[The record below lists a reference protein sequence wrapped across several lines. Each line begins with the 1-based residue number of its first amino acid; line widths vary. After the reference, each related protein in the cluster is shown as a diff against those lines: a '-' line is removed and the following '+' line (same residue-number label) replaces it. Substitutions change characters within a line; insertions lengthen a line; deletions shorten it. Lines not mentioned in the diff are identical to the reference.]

1 MPPAEKRAN
10 RLIHESSPYLLQHAH
25 NPVEW
30 YAWGEE
36 ALSAA
41 REQDKPILLSIGYS
55 ACHWCHVM
63 EDQSFEDEEIAVL
76 MNENFINIK
85 VDREERPDLDA
96 IYMNF
101 VQMTTGSGGWP
112 LTVFLS
118 PDQVPFFGG
127 TYFPPE
133 DSYGRPGFKRVLRGL
148 AETYRTRRGELDKN
162 REEIVQRLKQVSQ
175 WETSDGQLEEGLL
188 EDAYTRVLPQFDREY
203 GGFGGAPKFP
213 SAMVLGYLL
222 RYHQRTG
229 SGAALEMVKLSL
241 DEMARGGI
249 YDQLGGGFHRYAVD
263 ERWLVPHFEKMLY
276 DNALLARLYLEA
288 YQVTGDSY
296 YREIVEETLGYVERE
311 LIDPGGGFYSSQ
323 DADSEGEE
331 GKFYFW
337 TPAQVK
343 AVLGREDAKLFNDYF
358 DVTGSGNF
366 EGKNILHHRLD
377 LGGLSKSLGRSVEDV
392 NRLLLEARRKLLK
405 VRGERVKP
413 RLDDK
418 VLSAWNGMMLTTF
431 AEAAFVLN
439 NRKFLEIALR
449 NAEFLASEMMR
460 EGRMLRC
467 WRNGKAHLNGY
478 MEDYALVI
486 EGWLATY
493 QLTGQIRWLEHAARL
508 MERQVELFQDD
519 ERGDFYFTSSDHE
532 TLLVRQKEHLDN
544 ATPSGNAVTCL
555 NLLRL
560 AVLLGK
566 TEYGERAQRMLG
578 QISGGLSQAPSA
590 FGYWLQALDFLL
602 GPAQEIAVVGE
613 QSEREVLLEPV
624 RVRFLPHKVLA
635 FMERSDAELGQKI
648 PLLEGKTAIEDRA
661 TVYVCRNYAC
671 QEPTTTVEGLER
683 VLARTSHTR
692 STTSA
697 Q

>member
-1 MPPAEKRAN
+1 MPPGEKRAN

-25 NPVEW
+25 NPVDW

-63 EDQSFEDEEIAVL
+63 EDQSFEDEEIALL

-112 LTVFLS
+112 LTVFLK
-118 PDQVPFFGG
+118 PDQVPFYGG

-133 DSYGRPGFKRVLRGL
+133 DSYGRPGFKRVLRSI

-162 REEIVQRLKQVSQ
+162 REEIVQRLNQVSR
-175 WETSDGQLEEGLL
+175 WETSAGHLEEGLL
-188 EDAYTRVLPQFDREY
+188 EDAYTKLLPQFDKEH

-213 SAMVLGYLL
+213 SAMVLGFLL

-229 SGAALEMVKLSL
+229 TGTALEMVKLSL

-276 DNALLARLYLEA
+276 DNALLSRLYLEA

-311 LIDPGGGFYSSQ
+311 MIDPGGGFYSSQ

-331 GKFYFW
+331 GKFYVW
-337 TPAQVK
+337 TPAQVET
-343 AVLGREDAKLFNDYF
+343 VLGREDVQIFNDYF

-366 EGKNILHHRLD
+366 EGKNILHHRMD
-377 LGGLSKSLGRSVEDV
+377 LGGLSKSLGRSVEEV
-392 NRLLLEARRKLLK
+392 SRLLLEARRKLLK

-418 VLSAWNGMMLTTF
+418 VLTAWNGMMLTTF

-439 NRKFLEIALR
+439 DRNFLEIALR

-478 MEDYALVI
+478 LEDYALVI

-493 QLTGQIRWLEHAARL
+493 QLTGQIRWLEQDARL

-544 ATPSGNAVTCL
+544 ATPSGNSVTCL

-590 FGYWLQALDFLL
+590 FGYWLQALDFL
-602 GPAQEIAVVGE
+602 
-613 QSEREVLLEPV
+613 
-624 RVRFLPHKVLA
+624 
-635 FMERSDAELGQKI
+635 
-648 PLLEGKTAIEDRA
+648 
-661 TVYVCRNYAC
+661 
-671 QEPTTTVEGLER
+671 
-683 VLARTSHTR
+683 
-692 STTSA
+692 
-697 Q
+697 

>member
-1 MPPAEKRAN
+1 MIEKRAN

-331 GKFYFW
+331 GKFYVW

-343 AVLGREDAKLFNDYF
+343 AVLGREDAKLFNDCF

-418 VLSAWNGMMLTTF
+418 VLSAWNGMILTTF

-439 NRKFLEIALR
+439 NRKFREIALR

-460 EGRMLRC
+460 EDGC
-467 WRNGKAHLNGY
+467 FAVGG
-478 MEDYALVI
+478 MEKHI
-486 EGWLATY
+486 S
-493 QLTGQIRWLEHAARL
+493 TGIW
-508 MERQVELFQDD
+508 
-519 ERGDFYFTSSDHE
+519 
-532 TLLVRQKEHLDN
+532 
-544 ATPSGNAVTCL
+544 
-555 NLLRL
+555 
-560 AVLLGK
+560 K
-566 TEYGERAQRMLG
+566 TM
-578 QISGGLSQAPSA
+578 P
-590 FGYWLQALDFLL
+590 W
-602 GPAQEIAVVGE
+602 
-613 QSEREVLLEPV
+613 
-624 RVRFLPHKVLA
+624 
-635 FMERSDAELGQKI
+635 
-648 PLLEGKTAIEDRA
+648 
-661 TVYVCRNYAC
+661 
-671 QEPTTTVEGLER
+671 
-683 VLARTSHTR
+683 
-692 STTSA
+692 
-697 Q
+697 